1 MSLSCTKQLQNPNP
15 SLYDENLWEV
25 AKGQCLY
32 ARTREAAIVQSLAGS
47 ISTISSILII
57 YIIFI
62 SPTKLSSIYHRIIL
76 GLSITEILF
85 DVSYALAT
93 LPMPSPGDYWTDS
106 YNVQGT
112 RLGNTYTCTAQGFFF
127 TFGSISSY
135 LYHCFSLTVY
145 YLCSIGFKM
154 KTETMVKYVE
164 PMLHALPISAGL
176 LLALPPLFQ
185 GQYNA
190 SNEWQWCDIGPKPWF
205 CNEDNNGIEC
215 IRGQS
220 TSSMLVTRAEYDH
233 VNSKY
238 FIVYS
243 AIAMLDCLI
252 LGAVC
257 WRVYREEACITSL
270 VIEQN
275 VSTARSREYNEQ
287 EEMVSSSV
295 PENCRSLTPQLNK
308 TATNKQ
314 LVGADLSLYQIGDGS
329 LFTMEEVVRVAKD
342 QYKETKIIAEQS
354 MMYILAALIIPFC
367 WCIALSLQ
375 ETSIVSRSVLS
386 ALMYLEGFYTLL
398 IFTFHKVHNMKRC
411 NTDISTSEAIIRIF
425 KHGEGGDSFVLTRM
439 DMVYPSANDD
449 DGFDDDDDDD
459 TSTRREDAL
468 MDQEIKQPF
477 KRKTVLPVSSLSSRL
492 KSEQM
497 VANANYG
504 AITSFTVPS
513 QTSSGDVGSRVP
525 SQASGNAGSSSSFG
539 SLFSGLL
546 SNVRSYASKED
557 DKDEDLSFSSSLLSH
572 GHIYKSH
579 QSSSI
584 VASIREENFD
594 THLQAL
600 YKEYDKDNKEQESN
614 N

>member
-62 SPTKLSSIYHRIIL
+62 SPTTKLSSIYHRIIL

-85 DVSYALAT
+85 SVSYALAT

-106 YNVQGT
+106 YNIQGA

-164 PMLHALPISAGL
+164 PILHALPILVGL

-215 IRGQS
+215 IRGES
-220 TSSMLVTRAEYDH
+220 SSSMLVTRAEYDH

-243 AIAMLDCLI
+243 AMSMLMGLI
-252 LGAVC
+252 LGLVC
-257 WRVYREEACITSL
+257 WRVYREEAYNTSL
-270 VIEQN
+270 ATIEQN
-275 VSTARSREYNEQ
+275 VSPARTREYDEQ
-287 EEMVSSSV
+287 EEVASSSA
-295 PENCRSLTPQLNK
+295 PESPGILILQLNK
-308 TATNKQ
+308 PSNKQ
-314 LVGADLSLYQIGDGS
+314 LLGADLSLYRIEDGS
-329 LFTMEEVVRVAKD
+329 LMTMNKVVRVAKD
-342 QYKETKIIAEQS
+342 QYKETKIIAKQS
-354 MMYILAALIIPFC
+354 MMYIVTALTLPFC
-367 WCIALSLQ
+367 WCISLSLH
-375 ETSIVSRSVLS
+375 ETSMVSKSVFC

-398 IFTFHKVHNMKRC
+398 IFIFHKVHNIKRC
-411 NTDISTSEAIIRIF
+411 NIDISTSEAIIRIF
-425 KHGEGGDSFVLTRM
+425 RDGEGGDSFVLTRM
-439 DMVYPSANDD
+439 DLVYPSANDD
-449 DGFDDDDDDD
+449 DGLDDDDDDGD
-459 TSTRREDAL
+459 NTSTRREDTL
-468 MDQEIKQPF
+468 DQEISQPI
-477 KRKTVLPVSSLSSRL
+477 KRRAMDGNL
-492 KSEQM
+492 
-497 VANANYG
+497 NYG
-504 AITSFTVPS
+504 AMKFT
-513 QTSSGDVGSRVP
+513 VP
-525 SQASGNAGSSSSFG
+525 SQASGNAGSRASFG

-546 SNVRSYASKED
+546 SNSRSYASKEED
-557 DKDEDLSFSSSLLSH
+557 DKEKDLSFSYSLLSH
-572 GHIYKSH
+572 GHIHESRH
-579 QSSSI
+579 HSSSSI
-584 VASIREENFD
+584 VASISKENFD

-600 YKEYDKDNKEQESN
+600 YEEYNKDNKEQEK
-614 N
+614 